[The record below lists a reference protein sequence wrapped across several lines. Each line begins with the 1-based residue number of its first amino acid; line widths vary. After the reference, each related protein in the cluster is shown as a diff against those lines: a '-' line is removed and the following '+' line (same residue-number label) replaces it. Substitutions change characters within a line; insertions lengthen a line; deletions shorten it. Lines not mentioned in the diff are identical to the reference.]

1 MKSLSRKETLSIGL
15 MLFALFFGS
24 GNLIFPPLLG
34 QSSGTNVWI
43 AVSGFIITGVGLP
56 LLAVAAL
63 AKSGD
68 SFQRLVN
75 RVNPL
80 FGVILTV
87 AIYLTIGPLFVI
99 PRTGGV
105 AFEMGISPFLAGGAG
120 QSPLILFLFTL
131 AYFALTFWLCLNPS
145 KLVDIIGKW
154 LTPALLTLIAVLF
167 IRTLIHPIGPIGE
180 PTTTEYANYPFF
192 KGFVE
197 GYSTMDTLGALVF
210 GIVIVTAIRE
220 RGVTDSKTIAL
231 STIKA
236 GTIAATGLGLVYIAL
251 GYIGATSQ
259 SFGILGNG
267 GEILTKAAY
276 GLLGTSG
283 LVLLAGATTIACL
296 TTSIGLTVS
305 CGQYFS
311 RLIPGLSYKAIVGMV
326 CLFGMA
332 LANLGLDRILEFS
345 VPVLLLLYPLVI
357 VLILLSFFHT
367 FFHGYSSVYIG
378 GIIGSGIIS
387 LIDVLASVGIRWS
400 SVDALLEN
408 LPVHEQGLGWLVPAL
423 LGIIIG
429 YVFGRIKHRTV
440 PA

>member
-34 QSSGTNVWI
+34 QSSGTNIWI

-68 SFQRLVN
+68 SLQRLVN
-75 RVNPL
+75 RVNPK

-87 AIYLTIGPLFVI
+87 AIYLTIGPLCVI

-105 AFEMGISPFLAGGAG
+105 AFEMGISPFLSDGLN
-120 QSPLILFLFTL
+120 QSPVILFLFTL
-131 AYFALTFWLCLNPS
+131 VYFALTFWLCLNPS

-154 LTPALLTLIAVLF
+154 LTPTLLTLIAVLF
-167 IRTLIHPIGPIGE
+167 IRTLIYPIGPVGG
-180 PTTTEYANYPFF
+180 PLTAEYANYPFF

-220 RGVTDSKTIAL
+220 RGITDSKTIAW

-236 GTIAATGLGLVYIAL
+236 GTIAATGLGLVYVAL

-267 GEILTKAAY
+267 GELLTKAAY
-276 GLLGTSG
+276 GLLGTPG
-283 LVLLAGATTIACL
+283 LMLLSAATTIACL

-311 RLIPGLSYKAIVGMV
+311 RLIPGLSYKAIVGIV
-326 CLFGMA
+326 CLFGMG
-332 LANLGLDRILEFS
+332 LANLGLERILKFS

-367 FFHGYSSVYIG
+367 WFRGYSAVYIG
-378 GIIGSGIIS
+378 GLIGSGIIS
-387 LIDVLASVGIRWS
+387 LMDVLSSLGIRWS
-400 SVDALLEN
+400 LVDTFLKN
-408 LPVHEQGLGWLVPAL
+408 LPVHEQGLGWLVPAF
-423 LGIIIG
+423 LGIILG
-429 YVFGRIKHRTV
+429 YLIGRIRHRTV